1 MIILLIRVLDHRRF
15 RLIALCLSCS
25 KVQNYRVIVLK
36 YFCVTKKSDNEP
48 LCPLNTLQ
56 NTLVCCTRTTLF
68 LLYIG
73 NWFCQYFSRWHILPR
88 FACFYNLIYFSAYFY
103 TMFCL
108 FFPGFPLISAIF
120 YHFSFFRLDFYMTK
134 YAVFSS
140 PVFPRKKSR
149 NGYFS
154 PFRDFSFLYKY
165 ASPAVIHTSQFL

>member
-1 MIILLIRVLDHRRF
+1 MQHSAKLPRYCAKIF
-15 RLIALCLSCS
+15 LC
-25 KVQNYRVIVLK
+25 N
-36 YFCVTKKSDNEP
+36 KKSDNEP

-120 YHFSFFRLDFYMTK
+120 YHFSFSDPNFFMTK
-134 YAVFSS
+134 YAVFFFHGKNPGTDFTLRSGISLPCISMHHLRSYIPASS
-140 PVFPRKKSR
+140 YDVMLSLLR
-149 NGYFS
+149 
-154 PFRDFSFLYKY
+154 
-165 ASPAVIHTSQFL
+165 T

>member
-1 MIILLIRVLDHRRF
+1 MQHSAKLPRYCAKIF
-15 RLIALCLSCS
+15 LC
-25 KVQNYRVIVLK
+25 N
-36 YFCVTKKSDNEP
+36 KKSDNEP

-140 PVFPRKKSR
+140 PVFPRQKSR